1 MRFFTGMLLFSDRIW
16 VIKKRALSAGD
27 VNFDKASMVFGT
39 LESQNWVMYYD
50 LQNELLTWKFL
61 FY

>member
-16 VIKKRALSAGD
+16 VIKKRALSAED
-27 VNFDKASMVFGT
+27 VNFDIASMVFGT
-39 LESQNWVMYYD
+39 LESQNWVMY
-50 LQNELLTWKFL
+50 LQNDLLTWKFL

>member
-16 VIKKRALSAGD
+16 VIKKRPLSAED
-27 VNFDKASMVFGT
+27 VNVDIASMVIGT
-39 LESQNWVMYYD
+39 LESQNWVMY
-50 LQNELLTWKFL
+50 LQNELLTWKFW